1 MRVWGFR
8 SLPSRGRTQTVLD
21 TLRFPIVQA
30 PLSGGAST
38 PELTIA
44 ASRAGA
50 FGFLAAGYL
59 TAERLREDIQR
70 VRRSLSE
77 PFGVN
82 LFVPGED
89 SADPAGLQSYA
100 ERVRAEASRIGAEPG
115 DPKWSDDEWPAKLE
129 LVLAERPAVVS
140 FTFGCPERGILDEL
154 HRAGIEVWVTVT
166 EPDEAELVAAAGGDV
181 LEVQGFEAGGHRA
194 SFVDE
199 DGVGE
204 VGLLTLIRLASRRV
218 RLPLVAAGGLCDGY
232 AVAAVLVAGARAAQV
247 GSALLDTL
255 EAGTSTPHRE
265 SLRFHGRTT
274 LTRAFS
280 GKRARGIVNGFLD
293 RNSAAAPAAY
303 PQVHYLTAPMRT
315 AARADGEPDL
325 INLWAGQAYELIEHG
340 VSAEHVI
347 ERMAA
352 ELEDALDPVALTT
365 YLSRR
370 RR

>member
-1 MRVWGFR
+1 M
-8 SLPSRGRTQTVLD
+8 PTRGRTPTVLD
-21 TLRFPIVQA
+21 SLRLPIVQA

-59 TAERLREDIQR
+59 TTERLRDDIR
-70 VRRSLSE
+70 YVRSSISQ

-89 SADPAGLQSYA
+89 SADLAELHSYA

-115 DPKWSDDEWPAKLE
+115 DPKWSDDEWPSKLE

-140 FTFGCPERGILDEL
+140 FTFGCPERGILDEF
-154 HRAGIEVWVTVT
+154 HRAGIEAWVTVT
-166 EPDEAELVAAAGGDV
+166 EPDEAELAAAAGADALV
-181 LEVQGFEAGGHRA
+181 VQGFEAGGHRA
-194 SFVDE
+194 SFIGQ

-218 RLPLVAAGGLCDGY
+218 SLPLVAAGGLCDGY
-232 AVAAVLVAGARAAQV
+232 AIAAVLVAGAQAAQV
-247 GSALLDTL
+247 GSAFLDTL
-255 EAGTSTPHRE
+255 EAGTSMPHRE
-265 SLRFHGRTT
+265 RLRSRGKTT

-280 GKRARGIVNGFLD
+280 GKRARGIVNGFLE
-293 RNSAAAPAAY
+293 RNSSAAPAAY
-303 PQVHYLTAPMRT
+303 PHVHYLTAPMRT
-315 AARADGEPDL
+315 AARAAGEPDL

-352 ELEDALDPVALTT
+352 ELEDARDAMARRA
-365 YLSRR
+365 YLGRR
-370 RR
+370 PQ